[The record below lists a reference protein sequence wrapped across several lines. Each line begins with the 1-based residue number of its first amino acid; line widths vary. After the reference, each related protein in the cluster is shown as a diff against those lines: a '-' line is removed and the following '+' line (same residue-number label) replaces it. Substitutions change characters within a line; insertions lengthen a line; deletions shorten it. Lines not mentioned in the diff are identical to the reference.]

1 MNYYEQIIAKATGVE
16 PGPDMDEIVF
26 AMGCRFGD
34 MTKAQI
40 AKEARSAWEDVQAVR
55 EMAR

>member
-1 MNYYEQIIAKATGVE
+1 MNYYEQIIAKATGLE
-16 PGPDMDEIVF
+16 PGPDMDEVIFVMDF
-26 AMGCRFGD
+26 RFGD

>member
-1 MNYYEQIIAKATGVE
+1 MNYYEQIIAKATGLE
-16 PGPDMDEIVF
+16 PGPDMDEVIFV
-26 AMGCRFGD
+26 MDCRFGD